1 MSIEAFVKADTPAT
15 SNTDGIIK
23 LAVLAVGGQGGGV
36 LTNWIIDVAEANGY
50 VAQSTSVPGVA
61 QRTGATIY
69 YVEMLPDD
77 GQQPILALM
86 PSPGDVDIVVAAEWM
101 EAGRAVTRGLVS
113 PDRTTVIASSHRMH
127 AVSEKVVPGDGVVGG
142 APVSRTL
149 AERAKAV
156 ICHDLSA
163 VAENSGSH
171 ISASLFGALAGSG
184 TLPFTRAQFEETIR
198 RSGRGVDASLRA
210 FAAAHDLA
218 TGEADETTPPA
229 ASSARSEAPAKL
241 SALDSL
247 KADWRSLLAR
257 SDALPEPSREMARA
271 GLRKVV
277 DYQDLAYGAEYL
289 DRLENA
295 AARDREA
302 GGEGRAFAFSTA
314 LAKYLANAMCYDDV
328 IRVADL
334 KTRRTRVERVRRDV
348 EAPDDMVVKVTEY
361 MHPRA
366 EEVVGTMPV
375 SLARFVERRPWLYR
389 FIERRCRKGRRWRSD
404 ALVPFLV
411 LYTLGGM
418 RRWRRGLLRHEQEV
432 AHRDAW
438 LAKAMAYLD
447 REYALAV
454 EVLNARRLVK
464 GYSDTHARGLS
475 KFDRVL
481 AGIALVEG
489 RDDAAQWARRLIA
502 AALEKA
508 GDDAVDGVIQTI
520 RSFVDDDQSDAATA
534 DALS

>member
-1 MSIEAFVKADTPAT
+1 MSIEAFVKTDALAT
-15 SNTDGIIK
+15 SDTQGIIK

-36 LTNWIIDVAEANGY
+36 LTSWILDVAEANGY

-69 YVEMLPDD
+69 YLEMLPDD

-101 EAGRAVTRGLVS
+101 EAGRAITRGLVS

-127 AVSEKVVPGDGVVGG
+127 AVSEKIVPGDGVVGG

-149 AERAKAV
+149 AETAKAV
-156 ICHDLSA
+156 ICHDLAA
-163 VAENSGSH
+163 VAERTGSH

-210 FAAAHDLA
+210 FGEAHDLA
-218 TGEADETTPPA
+218 TGEADEATA
-229 ASSARSEAPAKL
+229 SASSGGANVASKMPVRDTL
-241 SALDSL
+241 Q
-247 KADWRSLLAR
+247 ADWRSLLAR
-257 SDALPEPSREMARA
+257 SEGLPEPCRDMVQA

-277 DYQDLAYGAEYL
+277 DYQDLAYGVEYL
-289 DRLENA
+289 DCLENA
-295 AARDREA
+295 ARRDRES
-302 GGEGRAFAFSTA
+302 GGDGHGHAFSTA
-314 LAKYLANAMCYDDV
+314 LAKHLANAMCYDDV

-334 KTRRTRVERVRRDV
+334 KTRRTRLQRVRDDV
-348 EAPDDMVVKVTEY
+348 EAPDDMVVKITEY

-389 FIERRCRKGRRWRSD
+389 LIERRCRKGRRWRTD
-404 ALVPFLV
+404 ALLPFLV
-411 LYTLGGM
+411 LYTLGGL
-418 RRWRRGLLRHEQEV
+418 RRWRRSLMRHQQEV
-432 AHRDAW
+432 AHREAW

-447 REYALAV
+447 RDYALAV

-489 RDDAAQWARRLIA
+489 REDAAQWARRLMT
-502 AALEKA
+502 AALDKA
-508 GDDAVDGVIQTI
+508 ADDEVDGVIMTI
-520 RSFVDDDQSDAATA
+520 RSFVDGEQPVALPVDAV
-534 DALS
+534 S